1 MRERSNLL
9 AQLKENHHFSSDRF
23 LQGAKLILWGLFKK
37 AVIAD
42 RLAVYVDQ
50 IYASPEL
57 YGGSTLLLA
66 TLFFTFQL
74 YCDFSGYSDI
84 AIGSANILGI
94 KLTQNFNLP
103 YLASSIGEFWKR
115 WHMSLTSWFR
125 DYVFLPLSFAL
136 SWRIKSERVMLI
148 KTDMFI
154 YIVAS
159 LVTWL
164 LTGLWHGAGYT
175 FIVWGLLQCLFLV
188 VYRWQTKPARK
199 IYKKLGI
206 SKNNWLITLTGTLL
220 TFIIVLVSWVFFRAE
235 NMSDAGYILGH
246 MFTGWGR
253 IPYLGSSAFE
263 TVLGSWH

>member
-1 MRERSNLL
+1 MLTRYMPHR
-9 AQLKENHHFSSDRF
+9 R
-23 LQGAKLILWGLFKK
+23 LF
-37 AVIAD
+37 
-42 RLAVYVDQ
+42 
-50 IYASPEL
+50 
-57 YGGSTLLLA
+57 GGSTLFLA

-94 KLTQNFNLP
+94 RLTQNFNLP

-115 WHMSLTSWFR
+115 WHMSLTAWFR

-199 IYKKLGI
+199 LYKKLGI
-206 SKNNWLITLTGTLL
+206 SQKNRLITLAGTLAD
-220 TFIIVLVSWVFFRAE
+220 ICCRACLMGLFQGGE
-235 NMSDAGYILGH
+235 HERRGLYTRTYVHRLEQDAIS
-246 MFTGWGR
+246 
-253 IPYLGSSAFE
+253 GS
-263 TVLGSWH
+263 VCL